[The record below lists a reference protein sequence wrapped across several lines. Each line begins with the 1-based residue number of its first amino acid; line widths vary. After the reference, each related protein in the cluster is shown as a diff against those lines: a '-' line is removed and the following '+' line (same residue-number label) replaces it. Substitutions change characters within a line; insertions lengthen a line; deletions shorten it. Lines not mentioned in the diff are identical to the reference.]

1 MNFKQAQEIEKKHL
15 INLYTPIRQPMVI
28 ERGQG
33 CLVWD
38 TEGKEYLDLLS
49 GGRAVDILGH
59 CHPKVIAAIH
69 AQAEKILHT
78 SNDFFTEPQLQLAQ
92 MLAELSG
99 GMRVFF
105 CNSGAEANE
114 AAIKLAR
121 KYTGMQHGAEKYE
134 IISALNSFHGR
145 TYVALAATGQPKYQ
159 KGFGPMP
166 PGFSHVP
173 YNDLEAMKQVVNERT
188 CAIILEPIQGES
200 GIYPA
205 TEAYLKGVEE
215 LCRKHNALLIFDEVQ
230 TGMGRTGKFFACE
243 HYGIQPDIITLAK
256 GLAGG
261 IPMGAMLAREPV
273 ASAFVPGD
281 HATTFGGS
289 ALPAAAAVATI
300 KAIQEDGLM
309 QNAQTMGEYF
319 IARLNELQKSQ
330 PVIKEV
336 RGKGL
341 MIGIELSKPVA
352 PAIKQA
358 CLERGVL
365 LLTVGD
371 TILRLLPAIVI
382 SKAQIDRGM
391 EAIADAMASVSGS
404 IQLCV

>member
-1 MNFKQAQEIEKKHL
+1 
-15 INLYTPIRQPMVI
+15 
-28 ERGQG
+28 
-33 CLVWD
+33 
-38 TEGKEYLDLLS
+38 
-49 GGRAVDILGH
+49 
-59 CHPKVIAAIH
+59 
-69 AQAEKILHT
+69 
-78 SNDFFTEPQLQLAQ
+78 
-92 MLAELSG
+92 
-99 GMRVFF
+99 
-105 CNSGAEANE
+105 
-114 AAIKLAR
+114 
-121 KYTGMQHGAEKYE
+121 
-134 IISALNSFHGR
+134 
-145 TYVALAATGQPKYQ
+145 
-159 KGFGPMP
+159 
-166 PGFSHVP
+166 
-173 YNDLEAMKQVVNERT
+173 
-188 CAIILEPIQGES
+188 
-200 GIYPA
+200 
-205 TEAYLKGVEE
+205 
-215 LCRKHNALLIFDEVQ
+215 
-230 TGMGRTGKFFACE
+230 
-243 HYGIQPDIITLAK
+243 
-256 GLAGG
+256 
-261 IPMGAMLAREPV
+261 MGAMLAREPA

-289 ALPAAAAVATI
+289 ALPAAAAVAVLN
-300 KAIQEDGLM
+300 AIQEDGLM